1 MNPSYVHIYIYAYNI
16 DGIEPL
22 RILGCSMAQGR
33 KFAFLNF
40 ETHGEAMKV
49 PADYAKVLGVVGIMI
64 SW

>member
-1 MNPSYVHIYIYAYNI
+1 
-16 DGIEPL
+16 
-22 RILGCSMAQGR
+22 MAQGR

-64 SW
+64 SL